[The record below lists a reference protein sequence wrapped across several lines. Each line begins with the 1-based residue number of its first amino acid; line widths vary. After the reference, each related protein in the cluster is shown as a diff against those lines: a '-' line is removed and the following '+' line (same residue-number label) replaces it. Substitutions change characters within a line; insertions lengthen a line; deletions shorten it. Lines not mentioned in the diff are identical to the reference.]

1 MRPHLSATHL
11 VVNARVHLPL
21 GELQVETS
29 TPGGPGGQHANRTE
43 SKVTVKVDLVTVTGL
58 GPHQR
63 ARVIAKLGET
73 ASATSAEHRGQ
84 ARNREQAFERL
95 GEKLAGALVVEPQRR
110 PTKPSK
116 AAKARRVDAK
126 QRRGT
131 VKQTRRRPSVED

>member
-21 GELQVETS
+21 GEFHVETS
-29 TPGGPGGQHANRTE
+29 TPGGPGGQHANRTA
-43 SKVTVKVDLVTVTGL
+43 SKVTVKVDLTTVSGL

-63 ARVIAKLGET
+63 ARVMAKLGT
-73 ASATSAEHRGQ
+73 TTSATSAEHRGQ

-95 GEKLAGALVVEPQRR
+95 GEKLADALVVDPLRR
-110 PTKPSK
+110 PTKPSR
-116 AAKARRVDAK
+116 AAKARRVDSK

-131 VKQTRRRPSVED
+131 VKQTRRRPTVED